1 MLMYGCMY
9 GYGFVTVA
17 DTLLDHAPA
26 TTFAT
31 SVVGEHEVHGKSTT
45 YYLDLA
51 AWGPFAGTNKLS
63 VPHSEYLQA
72 QIGEASLPGASSRLF
87 HAPWYTRVECGD
99 RFVVGPAQ

>member
-1 MLMYGCMY
+1 MQSFLFIMLIYGCMY

-31 SVVGEHEVHGKSTT
+31 SVIGEHEVHGKSTT

-51 AWGPFAGTNKLS
+51 PGG
-63 VPHSEYLQA
+63 HSKEEQA
-72 QIGEASLPGASSRLF
+72 ERAAK
-87 HAPWYTRVECGD
+87 
-99 RFVVGPAQ
+99 